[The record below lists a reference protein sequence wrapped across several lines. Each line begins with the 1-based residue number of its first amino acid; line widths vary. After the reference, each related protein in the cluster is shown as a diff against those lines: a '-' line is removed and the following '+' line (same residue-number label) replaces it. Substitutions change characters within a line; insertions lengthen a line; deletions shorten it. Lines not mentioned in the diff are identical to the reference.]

1 MFLFRKRSEFRVLS
15 LATCSISYKSF
26 LKYFRITNQGGLPKT
41 AQPISNYWGDAQKR
55 KIRSSCGISDRHMP
69 RAGQVPTTD
78 SIIPILAPWRLLP
91 GSEGN
96 ERRLYEPAVP

>member
-1 MFLFRKRSEFRVLS
+1 
-15 LATCSISYKSF
+15 
-26 LKYFRITNQGGLPKT
+26 
-41 AQPISNYWGDAQKR
+41 
-55 KIRSSCGISDRHMP
+55 MP